1 MYSDISQLSFTSRQY
16 YVQKFYDEKIKLSKS
31 QEERDMLKQ
40 QCRASICSLDRMKHD
55 KLYVNSINGIVIEQL
70 KKEGKW
76 KMDNLKVIDF
86 KGQNVIE
93 SRMVAEMI
101 EMRHTDLLRKIKGY
115 AEILEN
121 AKLRSQNFFI
131 PNTYK
136 VDGNNKTYDCYLL
149 TKQGCEMVA
158 NKLTGEKGVLFTAEY
173 VKAFNEMEELAKT
186 KELVSLD
193 DLSKDPLKVLKLM
206 FNANVNTDKKID
218 EVNEDL
224 QYFKKDLPLLPVEC
238 DDVQK
243 AVRQLGTRLLGG
255 HGSPAYCD
263 DSIRQKV
270 YSDIGREIKHK
281 FNVRS
286 YKAIKR
292 KYLDDV
298 NRIIEH
304 YECPIELLELIKEKN
319 RVEES

>member
-1 MYSDISQLSFTSRQY
+1 MD
-16 YVQKFYDEKIKLSKS
+16 
-31 QEERDMLKQ
+31 
-40 QCRASICSLDRMKHD
+40 
-55 KLYVNSINGIVIEQL
+55 QL
-70 KKEGKW
+70 K
-76 KMDNLKVIDF
+76 VFDF

-101 EMRHTDLLRKIKGY
+101 EMRHSHLLEKIKGY
-115 AEILEN
+115 EDVLAN
-121 AKLRSQNFFI
+121 RKLGSLDLFI
-131 PNTYK
+131 PSTYK
-136 VDGNNKTYDCYLL
+136 DAQNKERPCYLL

-158 NKLTGEKGVLFTAEY
+158 NKLTGPKGIVFSAEY
-173 VKAFNEMEELAKT
+173 VRAFNEMEELAKT
-186 KELVSLD
+186 KELVSLEE
-193 DLSKDPLKVLKLM
+193 LSKHPLKVLELM
-206 FNANVNTDKKID
+206 FNANKHTDKKID

-224 QYFKKDLPLLPVEC
+224 QYFKKDMPLLPVEC
-238 DDVQK
+238 DDIQK

-255 HGSPAYCD
+255 HGSPAYYD
-263 DSIRQKV
+263 RSIRQSV
-270 YSDIGREIKHK
+270 YADIGREIKHK

-319 RVEES
+319 RAEQS

>member
-1 MYSDISQLSFTSRQY
+1 MLSHGGISSR
-16 YVQKFYDEKIKLSKS
+16 K
-31 QEERDMLKQ
+31 
-40 QCRASICSLDRMKHD
+40 
-55 KLYVNSINGIVIEQL
+55 
-70 KKEGKW
+70 GKD
-76 KMDNLKVIDF
+76 KMDHLKVFDF

-101 EMRHTDLLRKIKGY
+101 EMRHSHLLEKIKGY
-115 AEILEN
+115 EDVLAN
-121 AKLRSQNFFI
+121 RKLGSLDLFI
-131 PNTYK
+131 PSTYK
-136 VDGNNKTYDCYLL
+136 DAQNKERPCYLL

-173 VKAFNEMEELAKT
+173 VQAFNEMEKRVRLGEL
-186 KELVSLD
+186 SD
-193 DLSKDPLKVLKLM
+193 NPMKVLELM
-206 FNANVNTDKKID
+206 FSAQKNIDKKVD

-263 DSIRQKV
+263 KSIRQRV
-270 YSDIGREIKHK
+270 YSDIGCEIKHK

-298 NRIIEH
+298 NRIIER

>member
-1 MYSDISQLSFTSRQY
+1 MD
-16 YVQKFYDEKIKLSKS
+16 
-31 QEERDMLKQ
+31 
-40 QCRASICSLDRMKHD
+40 
-55 KLYVNSINGIVIEQL
+55 QL
-70 KKEGKW
+70 K
-76 KMDNLKVIDF
+76 VFDF

-101 EMRHTDLLRKIKGY
+101 EMQHKDLLRKIRGY
-115 AEILEN
+115 DEILTG
-121 AKLRSQNFFI
+121 AKLRSIDFFI

-136 VDGNNKTYDCYLL
+136 DSKGEERPCYLL

-270 YSDIGREIKHK
+270 YSDIGCEIKHK

-298 NRIIEH
+298 NRIIER

>member
-1 MYSDISQLSFTSRQY
+1 
-16 YVQKFYDEKIKLSKS
+16 
-31 QEERDMLKQ
+31 
-40 QCRASICSLDRMKHD
+40 
-55 KLYVNSINGIVIEQL
+55 
-70 KKEGKW
+70 
-76 KMDNLKVIDF
+76 MDHLKVFDF

-101 EMRHTDLLRKIKGY
+101 EMRHSHLLEKIKGY
-115 AEILEN
+115 EDVLAN
-121 AKLRSQNFFI
+121 RKLGSLDLFI
-131 PNTYK
+131 PSTYK
-136 VDGNNKTYDCYLL
+136 DAQNKERPCYLL

-158 NKLTGEKGVLFTAEY
+158 NKLTGPKGIVFSAEY
-173 VKAFNEMEELAKT
+173 VRAFNEMEELSKT
-186 KELVSLD
+186 KELVSLEE
-193 DLSKDPLKVLKLM
+193 LSKHPLKVLELM
-206 FNANVNTDKKID
+206 FNANKHTDKKID
-218 EVNEDL
+218 KVNEDL
-224 QYFKKDLPLLPVEC
+224 QYFKKDMPLLPVEC
-238 DDVQK
+238 EDVQK

>member
-40 QCRASICSLDRMKHD
+40 QCRAHICSLDRMKHD

-86 KGQNVIE
+86 NGQNVIE

-101 EMRHTDLLRKIKGY
+101 EMRHSHLLEKIKGY
-115 AEILEN
+115 EQILTN
-121 AKLRSQNFFI
+121 RKFGSLDFFI

-136 VDGNNKTYDCYLL
+136 DAKGEERPCYLL

-173 VKAFNEMEELAKT
+173 VKAFNEMEQSVQLGK
-186 KELVSLD
+186 
-193 DLSKDPLKVLKLM
+193 LSDNPMKVLELM
-206 FNANVNTDKKID
+206 FSAQKNTDKKVD
-218 EVNEDL
+218 ELNDDF

-255 HGSPAYCD
+255 HGSPAYSD
-263 DSIRQKV
+263 SSIRQSV
-270 YSDIGREIKHK
+270 YADIGREIKHK

>member
-1 MYSDISQLSFTSRQY
+1 
-16 YVQKFYDEKIKLSKS
+16 
-31 QEERDMLKQ
+31 
-40 QCRASICSLDRMKHD
+40 
-55 KLYVNSINGIVIEQL
+55 
-70 KKEGKW
+70 
-76 KMDNLKVIDF
+76 MDQLKVIDF

-158 NKLTGEKGVLFTAEY
+158 NKLTGEKGVLFSAEY
-173 VKAFNEMEELAKT
+173 VQAFNEMEQRVRLGELA
-186 KELVSLD
+186 D
-193 DLSKDPLKVLKLM
+193 NPMKVLELM
-206 FNANVNTDKKID
+206 FSAQKNTDKKVD
-218 EVNEDL
+218 ELNDDF

-238 DDVQK
+238 EDVQK

-255 HGSPAYCD
+255 HGSPAYSD
-263 DSIRQKV
+263 SSIRQSV
-270 YSDIGREIKHK
+270 YADIGREIKHK

-298 NRIIEH
+298 NRIIER

>member
-1 MYSDISQLSFTSRQY
+1 
-16 YVQKFYDEKIKLSKS
+16 
-31 QEERDMLKQ
+31 
-40 QCRASICSLDRMKHD
+40 
-55 KLYVNSINGIVIEQL
+55 
-70 KKEGKW
+70 
-76 KMDNLKVIDF
+76 MDHLKVFDF

-101 EMRHTDLLRKIKGY
+101 EMRHSHLLEKIKGY
-115 AEILEN
+115 EDVLAN
-121 AKLRSQNFFI
+121 RKLGSLDLFI
-131 PNTYK
+131 PSTYK
-136 VDGNNKTYDCYLL
+136 DAQNKERPCYLL

-158 NKLTGEKGVLFTAEY
+158 NKLTGPKGIVFSAEY
-173 VKAFNEMEELAKT
+173 VRAFNEMEELSKT
-186 KELVSLD
+186 KELVSLEE
-193 DLSKDPLKVLKLM
+193 LSKHPLKVLELM
-206 FNANVNTDKKID
+206 FNANKNTDKKID

-224 QYFKKDLPLLPVEC
+224 QYFKKDMPLLPVEC

-255 HGSPAYCD
+255 HGSPAYSD
-263 DSIRQKV
+263 SSIRQSV
-270 YSDIGREIKHK
+270 YADIGREIKHK

-298 NRIIEH
+298 NRIIER

-319 RVEES
+319 LVEES